1 MIFREKGGSVVA
13 NRVQR
18 ADYRKLTADELPNS
32 STPMAD
38 KQRPVPNE
46 SLSSPSAVIF
56 DEKGNLLFPFHCLVT
71 RVVIMLYG
79 DSTFRV
85 IAKLI

>member
-1 MIFREKGGSVVA
+1 MVFYAWGGAKDFGGSRDFQGEGGGGSVVA

-38 KQRPVPNE
+38 K
-46 SLSSPSAVIF
+46 
-56 DEKGNLLFPFHCLVT
+56 
-71 RVVIMLYG
+71 
-79 DSTFRV
+79 
-85 IAKLI
+85 